1 MYRLIPIWENIKK
14 TAISEIMLAIIPMI
28 KDGGLIFTPLA
39 VYIITVFPNPRN
51 EMVDA
56 IPAIA
61 IK

>member
-1 MYRLIPIWENIKK
+1 MYRLIPIWENIRK
-14 TAISEIMLAIIPMI
+14 TAINEIILATIPMI
-28 KDGGLIFTPLA
+28 KAGGWIFTPLA
-39 VYIITVFPNPRN
+39 VYIIIVFPNPRN